1 MIRRTIERALPRL
14 LPWFCVL
21 VVLICGFNSLLV
33 NAPLAW
39 RGWAYIGVHFSLT
52 LLMLGAWFGLHLHSS
67 VLHTKQESTP
77 DHQQKQALLWVLIAG
92 IVSRLLLID
101 TPAFTTHDVQRYLWD
116 GAVAING
123 LDPYRV
129 APDSPLAQ
137 TLRSYWP
144 TPEEHAAYPTLY
156 PPLALALFAFSALA
170 GKTGGIWCWK
180 ILVTAASLGSLLLGY
195 RWLLRRGTPQHLP
208 LLALSPLLLLETGVG
223 AHVDAFS
230 ALAVIAALYAFETG
244 RRGTAGFLI
253 GLGALI
259 KLLPL
264 VLLLPF
270 SIYLLRARQARQ
282 TCTLILGALS
292 TVAIGYG
299 VALLLHL
306 RPVGSIGLLF
316 QRWRFGSP
324 LYAALE
330 ANFSMQTAA
339 ALALICLL
347 MLLAASAWHAWRA
360 ATSHVKDISTSV
372 QLALAAPLLVS
383 PVTFPW
389 YLCAFLPALLMR
401 PRFSTL
407 IWVSA
412 VPLSYEVLN
421 AFDSTG
427 VWAPAT
433 WPLWVI
439 GFSILLGLLVDVF
452 RSSSRFWS
460 LKR

>member
-1 MIRRTIERALPRL
+1 MIRKTIERVFPRL

-21 VVLICGFNSLLV
+21 VVLICGCNGALV

-39 RGWAYIGVHFSLT
+39 RGWAYIGVHFGLT
-52 LLMLGAWFGLHLHSS
+52 LLMLGAWLSLHVQRT
-67 VLHTKQESTP
+67 VLDEKPESTP
-77 DHQQKQALLWVLIAG
+77 NQPHLKALLWVLIAG
-92 IVSRLLLID
+92 VLSRLFLID

-137 TLRSYWP
+137 TLRSIWP
-144 TPEEHAAYPTLY
+144 TPAEHAAYPTLY
-156 PPLALALFAFSALA
+156 PPGALALFAFSALA

-180 ILVTAASLGSLLLGY
+180 ILVTVASIVTLLIGY
-195 RWLLRRGTPQHLP
+195 RWLIRRGTPQYLP

-244 RRGTAGFLI
+244 KRGMAGILI

-270 SIYLLRARQARQ
+270 SIYLLRARRVRQ
-282 TCTLILGALS
+282 TCTIIVGALG

-347 MLLAASAWHAWRA
+347 TLLAASAWHAWRA
-360 ATSHVKDISTSV
+360 ATRQDLDISISV

-407 IWVSA
+407 LWVSA

-452 RSSSRFWS
+452 RSSSKS
-460 LKR
+460 V